1 MAQED
6 RNTEGGLISPV
17 TDEVKTIAVE
27 ILESGNYIEAELED
41 ILVGVPELLNPAP
54 YFCGRQLITDWGKL
68 DLFGF
73 GGADADFSGHS
84 IRIREAVF
92 PTVYELKVGRI
103 TGDALLQV
111 IEYSKCLEAMTAE
124 DLVWQLVINSGKPE
138 RGIPRIWE
146 PKKLLDLL
154 DLVWERHKIIH
165 KVVVGASYDARIE
178 RRAAELDIKL
188 HTVRELCAGYRERFS
203 VSE

>member
-1 MAQED
+1 M
-6 RNTEGGLISPV
+6 PV

-27 ILESGNYIEAELED
+27 ILESGNYSEAELED

-54 YFCGRQLITDWGKL
+54 YFCGRQLIMDSGKL

-73 GGADADFSGHS
+73 GGADADLSDYS

-92 PTVYELKVGRI
+92 PTVYELKAGRI
-103 TGDALLQV
+103 RADALLQV
-111 IEYSKCLEAMTAE
+111 LDYSKCLEAMTAE
-124 DLVWQLVINSGKPE
+124 DLVWQLVISSGKPE
-138 RGIPRIWE
+138 SGISRIWE

-154 DLVWERHKIIH
+154 ELVWERHKMIQ
-165 KVVVGASYDARIE
+165 KVVVGTSYDARIG
-178 RRAAELDIKL
+178 RMAAEWGVKL
-188 HTVRELCAGYRERFS
+188 HTVAELCAGYRERFS